1 MLSRRHIRV
10 KVMQLIYAYKNIES
24 DDLKVTQKFLLK
36 SIDDMYNLY
45 LVLLSLM
52 MEVQVRAEDYLLKS
66 KDKHLA
72 TQQDKNPNNK
82 FVNNQLLLQLRN
94 NAALQDVL
102 EKKNPNN
109 WKLDSDYVELIF
121 KEIIERKK

>member
-10 KVMQLIYAYKNIES
+10 KVMQLIYAYKNTES
-24 DDLKVTQKFLLK
+24 DDLKVTQQFLLK

-82 FVNNQLLLQLRN
+82 FVNNQLLLQL
-94 NAALQDVL
+94 
-102 EKKNPNN
+102 
-109 WKLDSDYVELIF
+109 
-121 KEIIERKK
+121 